1 MSVPFRIGLGF
12 DIHPFDKTRPLV
24 LGGVKIRDRGGLAG
38 HSDADAVMHAITDA
52 LLGATGGPDI
62 GEIFPDTDDTYKDAD
77 SGGLLKKVWEDVAK
91 QGWEIGNIDV
101 VVIAESPRLAPFKKQ
116 MSERIAK
123 TLNIDASQVNIK
135 ATTSEGMGFIGR
147 GEGIGVIANAL
158 LVAVGE
164 KRD

>member
-24 LGGVKIRDRGGLAG
+24 LGGVRIRDRGGLAG

-101 VVIAESPRLAPFKKQ
+101 VVIAESPKLAPFKKQ
-116 MSERIAK
+116 MSEGIAK

-164 KRD
+164 KRS

>member
-24 LGGVKIRDRGGLAG
+24 LGGVRIRDRGGLAG

-101 VVIAESPRLAPFKKQ
+101 VVIAESPKLAPFKKQ
-116 MSERIAK
+116 MSEGIAK

>member
-101 VVIAESPRLAPFKKQ
+101 VVIAESPKLAPFKKQ
-116 MSERIAK
+116 MSEGIAK

-164 KRD
+164 KRA

>member
-116 MSERIAK
+116 MSEGIAK

-164 KRD
+164 KRA